1 MNKKPII
8 SCRDLS
14 VHFPIGG
21 GLFEQKQFVR
31 AVNNVNLSIPQGSF
45 FGLVGESGSGK
56 TTLGRAFLRAVPITH
71 GEINYSDGEKD
82 YDAHPAPLY
91 RENCGCF
98 HRGQAERWKFA

>member
-56 TTLGRAFLRAVPITH
+56 TTLIKTILIKIMMMIKIWKKRAKILLLLELHRIF
-71 GEINYSDGEKD
+71 
-82 YDAHPAPLY
+82 AP
-91 RENCGCF
+91 C
-98 HRGQAERWKFA
+98 